1 MSARLALFPVLAA
14 PALLTAVPALALD
27 TACRFTVECYEAE
40 ACDAADFTLRL
51 RPGDAPDTVRLGGPV
66 DDITGAVTEAES
78 GARVVVARGPS
89 SVQLLTLGPDSTARY
104 TLHLTDGPAIVSYH
118 GTCEDE

>member
-1 MSARLALFPVLAA
+1 MSARLALVLVLPAMVLLAA
-14 PALLTAVPALALD
+14 APALALD

-66 DDITGAVTEAES
+66 DEFTGAVNEAES
-78 GARVVVARGPS
+78 GARVVIARSPS
-89 SVQLLTLGPDSTARY
+89 SVQLLTLGPDGTARY